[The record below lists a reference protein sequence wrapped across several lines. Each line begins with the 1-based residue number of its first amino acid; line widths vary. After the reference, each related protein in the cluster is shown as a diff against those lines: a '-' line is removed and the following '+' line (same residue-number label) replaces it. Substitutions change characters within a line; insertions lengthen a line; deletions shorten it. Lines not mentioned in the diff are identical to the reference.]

1 MPVPGPLDQ
10 IPLWLLL
17 GITIVVLV
25 LAVEGGYRLG
35 GYRLR
40 RSEGEGGAHV
50 LALVT
55 TTMGLLALVLAF
67 TFGFAAAR
75 FEARKHLV
83 VDEANAIETTYLRA
97 GLLPGDRGAK
107 VRELLR
113 DYVESRLEGAR
124 PGNVEQA
131 VRRSEE
137 LHRELWKEAEI
148 AGREHPS
155 SPVVA
160 LFIESLNRTIE
171 LHTTRVKVAI
181 RSGIPGVLWAALFAV
196 AVLNLMA
203 VGYHAGLIKTR
214 RSPAVAT
221 LVMSLS
227 VVMMLTAD
235 LDRPQEGALKV
246 SQQAM
251 IHLRHRVGD

>member
-1 MPVPGPLDQ
+1 MPVPGPLDR

-17 GITIVVLV
+17 GIVIVLLV

-40 RSEGEGGAHV
+40 RSEGEAGAHV

-67 TFGFAAAR
+67 TFGFAATR
-75 FEARKHLV
+75 FEARKHMV

-107 VRELLR
+107 VRALLR
-113 DYVESRLEGAR
+113 DYVASRLEGVR
-124 PGNVEQA
+124 LGNVEQA

-137 LHRELWKEAEI
+137 LHRELWKEAET
-148 AGREHPS
+148 AGRDHPS

-171 LHTTRVKVAI
+171 LHTTRVNVAI

-196 AVLNLMA
+196 AILNLMA
-203 VGYHAGLIKTR
+203 VGYHAGLVKTR
-214 RSPAVAT
+214 RSPTVAT

-227 VVMMLTAD
+227 VVMLLTAD
-235 LDRPQEGALKV
+235 LDRPQEGALQV
-246 SQQAM
+246 SQQALND
-251 IHLRHRVGD
+251 LRRTMGD